1 MIAEDRQNT
10 VFSGNLQHLDTV
22 RAAID
27 EVADSDDGVPGSGAK
42 AVNEFPEF
50 VCAAMNISDD
60 KGSSWCG
67 GQCLYPEL
75 AHRGPR

>member
-1 MIAEDRQNT
+1 MIAKDRQNS
-10 VFSGNLQHLDTV
+10 VLSGDLQHLGTI
-22 RAAID
+22 RAAIY
-27 EVADSDDGVPGSGAK
+27 EVTNSDDGVPGSGAK

-50 VCAAMNISDD
+50 VRAAMNISDD
-60 KGSSWCG
+60 KGFSWCG